1 MSVIATRDILLR
13 VTIEATC
20 RTDQTLADTSQLAFI
35 GLGCNAVTAHFFL
48 IPEGIFIVVRSA
60 WLNQNDPP
68 VSEKLV
74 RLAKDIETVNGR
86 ASSVYDVACTSLP
99 VGFE

>member
-35 GLGCNAVTAHFFL
+35 GLGCNAVTAHFF
-48 IPEGIFIVVRSA
+48 
-60 WLNQNDPP
+60 
-68 VSEKLV
+68 
-74 RLAKDIETVNGR
+74 
-86 ASSVYDVACTSLP
+86 
-99 VGFE
+99 